1 MPDESTSPTP
11 SLDKKVVRTS
21 PVLWILGAGLAVLL
35 CALGTRA
42 LSDVADLFVEPA
54 PADFRG
60 PALEQLERERELL
73 SEEDGGRRLRIER
86 AERDQQALERALET
100 AEENWRTWLET
111 RGTLGGTA
119 DEDSAVRA
127 RRDRIERLRAE
138 RDRGAERV
146 AALRREPDP
155 SAEKRDALEARVRE
169 AEEAAGDAWSAAMNV
184 WRLKVLSARLA
195 LVLPLAAVAV
205 WLWRRRRETRYVTLL
220 WGYEGFVVWMVGLGI
235 YPYLPHYGGYF
246 PLVAGVVATVALS
259 ISLVRYFNARA
270 AARRR
275 RIVDRAI
282 ARHRC
287 PGCERDYLLGR
298 ETALELGVVRK
309 ATSRHFDAAALR
321 PRACPS
327 CGLALF
333 GACPACHE
341 VQLVHVERCVSCGTP
356 WAATGPTN

>member
-1 MPDESTSPTP
+1 MSDDTSRPTP
-11 SLDKKVVRTS
+11 SLDQKVVRTS
-21 PVLWILGAGLAVLL
+21 PVLWILGAGLAALL

-42 LSDVADLFVEPA
+42 LSDIADLFPEPSI
-54 PADFRG
+54 ADLRG
-60 PALEQLERERELL
+60 PALAELERERELL
-73 SEEDGGRRLRIER
+73 SDEDGGRRLRIDR
-86 AERDQQALERALET
+86 AERDLEAIERTLAT
-100 AEENWRTWLET
+100 AEENWSTWLQT

-119 DEDSAVRA
+119 DEDAQVRA
-127 RRDRIERLRAE
+127 KRDRLERLRAE
-138 RDRGAERV
+138 RDRTAARV
-146 AALRREPDP
+146 TALRREPDP
-155 SAEKRDALEARVRE
+155 SAERRAALDERLRQAEAQA
-169 AEEAAGDAWSAAMNV
+169 AEAWSAAMNG
-184 WRLKVLSARLA
+184 WRLRVLSARLA
-195 LVLPLAAVAV
+195 LVLPLAAVAL
-205 WLWRRRRETRYVTLL
+205 WLWRRRRSTRYVTLL

-259 ISLVRYFNARA
+259 VSLVRYFNARA

-298 ETALELGVVRK
+298 ETALDLGVVRK
-309 ATSRHFDAAALR
+309 ATARHFDAAALR

-333 GACPACHE
+333 GPCPACHE
-341 VQLVHVERCVSCGTP
+341 VQLVHVERCAACGEP
-356 WAATGPTN
+356 WPAQGGA